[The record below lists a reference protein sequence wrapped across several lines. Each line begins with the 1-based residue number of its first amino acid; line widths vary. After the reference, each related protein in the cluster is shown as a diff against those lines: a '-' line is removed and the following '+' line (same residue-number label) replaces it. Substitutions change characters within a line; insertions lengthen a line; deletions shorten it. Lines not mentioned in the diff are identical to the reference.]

1 MNFNTVLS
9 THHRPL
15 HAILQSLLRQSGRDA
30 TSHHHR
36 CTPPPPRCLQAQPPP
51 RLPPPPPPLR
61 RHPPLPPV
69 APRPAWGLQR
79 RRG

>member
-1 MNFNTVLS
+1 MNCNTVLS

-15 HAILQSLLRQSGRDA
+15 HAILQPLLCQSGRDA

-51 RLPPPPPPLR
+51 RLPPPPRPLR